1 MTERYFFVTAFTLNI
16 GTPQLLTIP
25 VLHFEFNYVL
35 MGLKIFWVS
44 GKQCR
49 TWSDT
54 AFCGVCTE
62 PTRFAQA
69 NLSHYLELLWYF
81 CTKKLGSPQVHGIQ
95 RCINVVIMHWC
106 WCNLTLSK
114 RCIPTRS
121 VCLFVCWGFTA
132 QSTQWGH
139 VEHGQFT

>member
-49 TWSDT
+49 T
-54 AFCGVCTE
+54 
-62 PTRFAQA
+62 
-69 NLSHYLELLWYF
+69 
-81 CTKKLGSPQVHGIQ
+81 
-95 RCINVVIMHWC
+95 
-106 WCNLTLSK
+106 
-114 RCIPTRS
+114 
-121 VCLFVCWGFTA
+121 
-132 QSTQWGH
+132 
-139 VEHGQFT
+139 